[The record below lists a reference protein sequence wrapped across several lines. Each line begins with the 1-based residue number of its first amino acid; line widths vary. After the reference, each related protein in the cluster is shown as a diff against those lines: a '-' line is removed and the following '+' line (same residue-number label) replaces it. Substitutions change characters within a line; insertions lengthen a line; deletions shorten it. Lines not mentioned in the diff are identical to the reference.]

1 MAQLETFASYFSR
14 LITFQDLLW
23 IGFIWLIGFL
33 GRKPLAKTLAISS
46 NRYLVIALA
55 FAGVIGLSLRFWVAT
70 GTLSTFWLVAPEVWS
85 AGFLINANLL
95 LNICLYVPPAVL
107 LILARKTWWKVAL
120 FLSALSFAVETI
132 QQYARIGQGD
142 PMDWFANSVGVA
154 LGIGLGLLLRLVFPR
169 LSIVEGN

>member
-14 LITFQDLLW
+14 LLTFQDFLW
-23 IGFIWLIGFL
+23 IGFIWLIGFFL
-33 GRKPLAKTLAISS
+33 RKPLANALGISS
-46 NRYLVIALA
+46 KRYLLVELA

-85 AGFLINANLL
+85 AGFHINANLL
-95 LNICLYVPPAVL
+95 LNICLYVPPTVL

-120 FLSALSFAVETI
+120 GFISLSFTVETI

-142 PMDWFANSVGVA
+142 PMDWFANCLGAA
-154 LGIGLGLLLRLVFPR
+154 LGIGIGLLLRLVFPT
-169 LSIVEGN
+169 LSIKKDN